1 MPRTVDPKAALETAR
16 RVIRVEV
23 EALEEMSE
31 RMNEGFAKAVDLI
44 VQCKGRVVVTGM
56 GKSGQICRKIAA
68 TMASTGT
75 SSFFLHA
82 GEAVHGDLGM
92 FARGDVCIA
101 ISNSGTTQEVLALL
115 PGVKRLGLPLI
126 SITGG
131 VDSPLA
137 KAADVLLDV
146 RVGKEACPMNLA
158 PTASTTAT
166 LAMGDAL
173 AVAVLEAK
181 GFTDRDFALLHPG
194 GALGRK
200 LMRVEE
206 LMHPDAQVP
215 LVTTEA
221 SLTET
226 LKAMTGG
233 GLGTVGV
240 VDAADR
246 NRLVGVVTD
255 GDVRR
260 AVLKVGDIS
269 GSTAGSLMSTNPK
282 TVAAEALAE
291 EALATMEKHSI
302 TSLFILETG
311 TRRPVGIVHL
321 HDLLKA
327 SVA

>member
-1 MPRTVDPKAALETAR
+1 MVRPFDAEAALETAR
-16 RVIRVEV
+16 RVIRVER
-23 EALEEMSE
+23 EALDEIAE
-31 RMNEGFAKAVDLI
+31 RLTPGFARAVEL
-44 VQCKGRVVVTGM
+44 VLHCKGRVVVTGM

-68 TMASTGT
+68 TMSSTGT

-101 ISNSGTTQEVLALL
+101 ISNSGTTAEVLALL
-115 PGVKRLGLPLI
+115 PGVKRLQLPI
-126 SITGG
+126 IAITGG
-131 VDSPLA
+131 TESPLA
-137 KAADVLLDV
+137 EAADVVLDV
-146 RVGKEACPMNLA
+146 RVRMEACPMNLA

-181 GFTDRDFALLHPG
+181 GFTDRDFAMLHPG
-194 GALGRK
+194 GALGRR
-200 LMRVEE
+200 LLRVEE
-206 LMHPDAQVP
+206 VMHPDKQVP
-215 LVTTEA
+215 LVATSA
-221 SLTET
+221 T
-226 LKAMTGG
+226 LADTLRAMTEG

-240 VDAADR
+240 VDASGD
-246 NRLVGVVTD
+246 LVGVVTD

-260 AVLKVGDIS
+260 AVLRHGDLT
-269 GSTAGSLMSTNPK
+269 GRGAGDLMSKSPK

-291 EALATMEKHSI
+291 EALATMEQFSI
-302 TSLFILETG
+302 TSLFILATG
-311 TRRPVGIVHL
+311 TKRPVGIVHL

>member
-31 RMNEGFAKAVDLI
+31 RMNDGFAKAVDLI

-146 RVGKEACPMNLA
+146 RVGMEACPMNLA

-206 LMHPDAQVP
+206 LMHPDVQVP
-215 LVTTEA
+215 LVATDA
-221 SLTET
+221 SLTDA
-226 LKAMTGG
+226 LKAITAG

-240 VDAADR
+240 VDAADHGK
-246 NRLVGVVTD
+246 LVGVVTD
-255 GDVRR
+255 GDIRR
-260 AVLKVGDIS
+260 AVLKHGDIS
-269 GSTAGSLMSTNPK
+269 GSFAGDLMSSNPK

-302 TSLFILETG
+302 TALFILATG
-311 TRRPVGIVHL
+311 TRRPIGIVHL